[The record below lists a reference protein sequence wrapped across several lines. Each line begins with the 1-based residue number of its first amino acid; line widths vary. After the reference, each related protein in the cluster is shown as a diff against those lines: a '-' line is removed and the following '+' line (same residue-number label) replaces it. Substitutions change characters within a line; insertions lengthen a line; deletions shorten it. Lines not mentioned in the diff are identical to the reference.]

1 MNLTKFKNEIDPL
14 IEDYIQNKINSVPDE
29 IDFSFLKKQFD
40 YIKVFIKDGKRIR
53 PYVTYITYLSFG
65 GKKNKEI
72 INNLVFIEIFHYF
85 CLIHD
90 DIMDNSAKRHG
101 IKTINS
107 KYGVSEAILLG
118 DYLFSWA
125 WEINLSTKLN
135 TNSKTNVIKL
145 FTEMIDDVF
154 LGQAIDVQ
162 STHKKTVSNDLI
174 LKKTLHK
181 TAGYTFIK
189 PMLIGLAL
197 TNIYNKENI
206 KFCES
211 LGKNLG
217 LAFQIQDDLL
227 DITSD
232 FNGNKIS
239 LKDVSEGNHT
249 VFSNY
254 VFERGSSEQKNILR
268 NNFGK
273 KNIDSKKVREV
284 FYDSGAINYGQEL
297 MKEYFNNAKA
307 IANNYKYFSNL
318 IDLISSRKS

>member
-1 MNLTKFKNEIDPL
+1 MNLTNFKDEIDPL
-14 IEDYIQNKINSVPDE
+14 IEAYIQNKINAIPDD
-29 IDFSFLKKQFD
+29 IDFAFLKKQFD

-101 IKTINS
+101 IKTVNS
-107 KYGVSEAILLG
+107 KCGVSEAILLG

-125 WEINLSTKLN
+125 WEIILSTKLN
-135 TNSKTNVIKL
+135 AGSKKNVIKI

-154 LGQAIDVQ
+154 LGQTIDIQ
-162 STHKKTVSNDLI
+162 STHKKTVSNNLI
-174 LKKTLHK
+174 FKKTLHK
-181 TAGYTFIK
+181 TAGYTFTK
-189 PMLIGLAL
+189 PMLIGLVLA
-197 TNIYNKENI
+197 NNYSKENI

-217 LAFQIQDDLL
+217 FAFQIQDDLL

-254 VFERGSSEQKNILR
+254 VFEKGSAEQKNILR
-268 NNFGK
+268 NNFGIE
-273 KNIDSKKVREV
+273 NIDNIKVRKV

-307 IANNYKYFSNL
+307 IASSYKYFTNL